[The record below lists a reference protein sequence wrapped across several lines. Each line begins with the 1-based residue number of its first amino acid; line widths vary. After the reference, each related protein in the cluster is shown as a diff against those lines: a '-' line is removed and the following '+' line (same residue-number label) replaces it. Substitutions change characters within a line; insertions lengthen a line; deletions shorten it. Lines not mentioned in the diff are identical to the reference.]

1 MKDIQ
6 KIKEFFSK
14 SLNEGNTEYFK
25 PVARKDK
32 SNPNFLYVDISYPE
46 GSGVLSIGGDKT
58 MSGQDR
64 ETGAAKALAMGNAVA
79 KKLQAKYNIEDIE
92 VNDLK
97 NGKVQVFAV
106 SDDFTALPKLNK
118 SIISSNSSNRLPFS
132 LI

>member
-1 MKDIQ
+1 
-6 KIKEFFSK
+6 
-14 SLNEGNTEYFK
+14 
-25 PVARKDK
+25 
-32 SNPNFLYVDISYPE
+32 
-46 GSGVLSIGGDKT
+46 

-106 SDDFTALPKLNK
+106 SDDFTKMSTPSLDEAKEETAVDMAKKQLDALGVKYEMSKTDKVRPFKVIYRPINK
-118 SIISSNSSNRLPFS
+118 SDKFYDEFEDIVDLFNLKGFVKQSMRKL
-132 LI
+132 